1 MLSGRLAMTFNQNV
15 FSHSVSQVRLGD
27 YITRS
32 TANNRDLKY
41 GANLIEGV
49 TNEGVF
55 STPKGNL
62 LDIDL
67 QPYKIV
73 QNGAFV
79 YNPSRLDL
87 GSIAYRTS
95 GLCIVSHLYIVFY
108 LNDLGKKKIDPEYLY
123 MYFRRDQFYR
133 EVTFR
138 NFGSQ
143 RPEFNF
149 DNMSDIVIPLP
160 DILVQKKFVN
170 VYKSLIANQQS
181 YERGLEDLKIV
192 CDSYI
197 ENLRRSIPITKIGPY
212 LTEINQRNDIGLNI
226 NAVRGLTTAKQI
238 IPTKADMSGV
248 SLTNYKVIQ
257 PGQIAYVPDTSRRGD
272 KVSLGYN
279 DTTES
284 FLLSSISI
292 VFETNHDFLLP
303 DYLMLFLTRSEF
315 DRYARFNSW
324 GSARETFDWDEMCNI
339 KIPIPDIKVQ
349 KSIAQIYRAYIMRK
363 RINDQLKAQIKA
375 ICPVLIRG
383 SLENGG

>member
-1 MLSGRLAMTFNQNV
+1 MGLTKTKLGHYIELCQVTNDNLV
-15 FSHSVSQVRLGD
+15 FGVEDVRGV
-27 YITRS
+27 
-32 TANNRDLKY
+32 NNLKLLMPTKADINGRDLSKFQIVY
-41 GANLIEGV
+41 PGQF
-49 TNEGVF
+49 VF
-55 STPKGNL
+55 NHRTSR
-62 LDIDL
+62 
-67 QPYKIV
+67 
-73 QNGAFV
+73 NGSKF
-79 YNPSRLDL
+79 
-87 GSIAYRTS
+87 SIAYNDGNKPIICTEDY
-95 GLCIVSHLYIVFY
+95 VVFKIKESA
-108 LNDLGKKKIDPEYLY
+108 KKSLVAEWLY
-123 MYFRRDQFYR
+123 MYF
-133 EVTFR
+133 
-138 NFGSQ
+138 N
-143 RPEFNF
+143 RPEF
-149 DNMSDIVIPLP
+149 DRYVITNSWGSSTEFYNWEDLCEIKIELP
-160 DILVQKKFVN
+160 DFLVQQKYVN
-170 VYKSLIANQQS
+170 IYHCLNANQQS
-181 YERGLEDLKIV
+181 YEHGLEDLKIV

-197 ENLRRSIPITKIGPY
+197 ENLRRSIPITKIVPY

-238 IPTKADMSGV
+238 IPTKEDMSGV

-257 PGQIAYVPDTSRRGD
+257 PGPNAYVPDTSRRGY

-279 DTTES
+279 DKTES

>member
-1 MLSGRLAMTFNQNV
+1 MGLTKTKLGHYIELCQVTNDNLV
-15 FSHSVSQVRLGD
+15 FGVEDVRGV
-27 YITRS
+27 
-32 TANNRDLKY
+32 NNLKLLMPTKADINGRDLSKFQIVY
-41 GANLIEGV
+41 PGQF
-49 TNEGVF
+49 VF
-55 STPKGNL
+55 NHRTSR
-62 LDIDL
+62 
-67 QPYKIV
+67 
-73 QNGAFV
+73 NGSKF
-79 YNPSRLDL
+79 
-87 GSIAYRTS
+87 SIAYNDGNKPIICTEDFF
-95 GLCIVSHLYIVFY
+95 VSKIKESA
-108 LNDLGKKKIDPEYLY
+108 KKSLVAEWLD
-123 MYFRRDQFYR
+123 MYF
-133 EVTFR
+133 
-138 NFGSQ
+138 N
-143 RPEFNF
+143 RPEF
-149 DNMSDIVIPLP
+149 DRYVITNSWCSSTEFYNWEDLCEIKIELP
-160 DILVQKKFVN
+160 DFLVQQKYVN
-170 VYKSLIANQQS
+170 IYHCLNANQQS
-181 YERGLEDLKIV
+181 YEHGLEDLKIV

-197 ENLRRSIPITKIGPY
+197 ENLRRSIPITKIVPY